1 MLMYTAKKFEH
12 LIGTPGF
19 SEDMLR
25 DHFTLY
31 EGYVKNT
38 NVLLEKMAKM
48 DMSTPEGAEIRRRFG
63 WEYNGMK
70 LHELYFGNI
79 SKDAESIDPESVIGK
94 RLAEEYGDLE
104 TWEKDFR
111 AAGAMR
117 GIGWVVLSEDPDT
130 GGLLNTWVNE
140 HDAGHCAGATPLLV
154 MDVFEHAYLK
164 DYELKRVEYIDA
176 FMKAID
182 WRVVERRMRSK

>member
-1 MLMYTAKKFEH
+1 MYTAKKFEH
-12 LIGTPGF
+12 IIGTPGF
-19 SEDMLR
+19 SEDILS

-38 NVLLEKMAKM
+38 NVFLEKMAKM

-79 SKDAESIDPESVIGK
+79 TKDAEELDSESIIGQ
-94 RLAEEYGDLE
+94 RLTEEYGSLE

-111 AAGAMR
+111 TAGSAR
-117 GIGWVVLSEDPDT
+117 GIGWVILSEDPDT

-140 HDAGHCAGATPLLV
+140 HDTGHCAGATPLLV

-164 DYELKRVEYIDA
+164 DYGLKRAEYIDA

>member
-1 MLMYTAKKFEH
+1 MYTAKKFEH
-12 LIGTPGF
+12 LIGTLGF
-19 SEDMLR
+19 SEDLLR

-38 NVLLEKMAKM
+38 NTLLEKMAKM
-48 DMSTPEGAEIRRRFG
+48 DMSAPEGAEVRRRFG

-70 LHELYFGNI
+70 LHDLYFGNI
-79 SKDAESIDPESVIGK
+79 TKNAEALDPESSIGK
-94 RLAEEYGDLE
+94 RLAQEYGGIE

-111 AAGAMR
+111 TAGAMR
-117 GIGWVVLSEDPDT
+117 GIGWVVLSEDPET

-140 HDAGHCAGATPLLV
+140 HDTGHLAGATSLLV
-154 MDVFEHAYLK
+154 MDVFEHAYIK
-164 DYELKRVEYIDA
+164 DYDLKRAEYIDA

>member
-1 MLMYTAKKFEH
+1 MYTVKKFEH

-19 SEDMLR
+19 SEDLLQ

-48 DMSTPEGAEIRRRFG
+48 DMSTPEGAEVRRRFG

-79 SKDAESIDPESVIGK
+79 TKDAESIDSESNIGQ
-94 RLAEEYGDLE
+94 RLVKEYGSLE

-111 AAGAMR
+111 AAGVMR

-140 HDAGHCAGATPLLV
+140 HNVGHLAGATPLLV

-164 DYELKRVEYIDA
+164 EYGLKRAEYVDA
-176 FMKAID
+176 FMEAID